1 MKKTFIWIGSVIGTG
16 AVMALVFMALNRPS
30 TPRTITVS
38 GECLTSA
45 PKDKTAIT
53 LRVEALAESTLE
65 SMRAATTQMAEIT
78 DFLKTQP
85 VEVQTTQFNSYEKTE
100 WNRETQK
107 SEKLGIETNIA
118 VEISANNIE
127 TIEKI
132 IGQFAGKS
140 NVYSEK
146 LRMYTSPAVLQPIQ
160 EKCLGVALEN
170 ARERANAMVSTDN
183 KHAGKLISVSY
194 GATSTEDNTLYGGV
208 MRTMLSSAK
217 AESFDMAA
225 GTIVAKDTDVSVV
238 VNAVFEIK

>member
-1 MKKTFIWIGSVIGTG
+1 MKKTFIWVGSVIGTG
-16 AVMALVFMALNRPS
+16 AVMALVFMAINRPS
-30 TPRTITVS
+30 VPRTITVS

-53 LRVEALAESTLE
+53 LRVEVLADNTLE
-65 SMRAATTQMAEIT
+65 SMRAATTQMARIT
-78 DFLKTQP
+78 EFLKTQP

-100 WNRETQK
+100 WNREAQK
-107 SEKLGIETNIA
+107 SERLGIETNIA
-118 VEISANNIE
+118 VEISAKNIE

-132 IGQFAGKS
+132 IGQFAGQP
-140 NVYSEK
+140 NIYSEN
-146 LRMYTSPAVLQPIQ
+146 LRMFTSPEVLKPIQ
-160 EKCLGVALEN
+160 DKCLGVALEN
-170 ARERANAMVSTDN
+170 ARERANAMVSADN
-183 KHAGKLISVSY
+183 KQAGKLISVSN
-194 GATSTEDNTLYGGV
+194 GTTSTEGNRPYGGV